1 MRLSAF
7 FRNCGAWTV
16 KATLDSNLTRKSYRR
31 EIPRFAAHN
40 SLGGLHI
47 PCSLVFSSVIH
58 CVALSGSS
66 DAVERAVALLNQ
78 MEAVDV
84 RPSTITFS
92 CVINAVAKSKRPG
105 KALLALRILRRM
117 QSVALRPETVTY
129 NNVLN
134 AW

>member
-1 MRLSAF
+1 M
-7 FRNCGAWTV
+7 
-16 KATLDSNLTRKSYRR
+16 
-31 EIPRFAAHN
+31 
-40 SLGGLHI
+40 
-47 PCSLVFSSVIH
+47 
-58 CVALSGSS
+58 
-66 DAVERAVALLNQ
+66 ERAVALLNQ